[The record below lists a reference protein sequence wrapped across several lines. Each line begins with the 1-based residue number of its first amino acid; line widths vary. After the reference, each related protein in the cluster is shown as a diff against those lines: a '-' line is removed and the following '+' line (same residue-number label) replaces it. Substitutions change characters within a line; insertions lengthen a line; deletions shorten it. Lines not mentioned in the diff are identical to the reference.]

1 MLNPNRIA
9 PPLPRSRVCGLVC
22 GTDGR
27 EPGNGGNW
35 QSESERSKRARA
47 RGSERSI
54 QHCDER
60 EQSLIV
66 DFKFECSFH
75 HFLPSPLSPLPP
87 PPLSHAMQG
96 RRRLSFAMRANAT
109 LPRRRSSNG
118 DFSCKSTYWP
128 GNYQKNSIILAVFS
142 SNFVDPHALLYSLVP
157 PNLQAVSVPPCF

>member
-1 MLNPNRIA
+1 M
-9 PPLPRSRVCGLVC
+9 
-22 GTDGR
+22 
-27 EPGNGGNW
+27 GGNLEMVETGNRRVNGA
-35 QSESERSKRARA
+35 SE

-75 HFLPSPLSPLPP
+75 HFLPSPASPLPP
-87 PPLSHAMQG
+87 PPLSHALQG

-118 DFSCKSTYWP
+118 DFSCKSTYWANIKRRVSFQLCSVQMP
-128 GNYQKNSIILAVFS
+128 GV
-142 SNFVDPHALLYSLVP
+142 VDPHALLYSLVP
-157 PNLQAVSVPPCF
+157 PISQAVCVPPSF